1 MLAADLLI
9 KLVRE
14 HGERF
19 DRVLLVQ
26 EDICPRNKILYTF
39 LDQAKRALRIHCS
52 RLWYEHNLDLLREYV
67 FTASDTI

>member
-26 EDICPRNKILYTF
+26 EDIGPRNKILYTF